1 VRRVALV
8 NAGALAAEGFGVLT
22 GIDIRATLRQKLGV
36 DFRPYVILG
45 ACNPPLAHRAL
56 TAEREIGLLLPCN
69 VIVYATDDGARS
81 EVAIMDPGGGA
92 RADGQSGDRTAGVG
106 SEGAAGAGAR
116 GGACGGWY
124 IATRRRRRSME
135 EDRRFDV
142 ALRLDDGYRFSAD
155 LGNPDWPALV
165 LDEPEPLGGEEGPNA
180 ARVLGAA
187 IGNCLAASLLYCLRR
202 ARVEVRDLRV
212 EVTGEIVRNERGRL
226 RMGDVRVKLHPD
238 VAEEDV
244 PRMARCLEV
253 FEDFCI
259 VTQSVRAGLDVQV
272 QVEPE
277 PSVVA
282 VADST

>member
-1 VRRVALV
+1 
-8 NAGALAAEGFGVLT
+8 
-22 GIDIRATLRQKLGV
+22 
-36 DFRPYVILG
+36 
-45 ACNPPLAHRAL
+45 
-56 TAEREIGLLLPCN
+56 
-69 VIVYATDDGARS
+69 
-81 EVAIMDPGGGA
+81 
-92 RADGQSGDRTAGVG
+92 
-106 SEGAAGAGAR
+106 
-116 GGACGGWY
+116 
-124 IATRRRRRSME
+124 ME